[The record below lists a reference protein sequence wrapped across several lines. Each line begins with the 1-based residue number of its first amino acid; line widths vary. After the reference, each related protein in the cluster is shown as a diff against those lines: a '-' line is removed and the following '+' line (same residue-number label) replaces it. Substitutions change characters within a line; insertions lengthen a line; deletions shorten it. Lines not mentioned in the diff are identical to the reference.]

1 MTPWEASTVAATRS
15 IEWLVRS
22 RRAPARGGAN
32 FIIARDGRIA
42 ATYVFLDKR
51 WSSDVRFQEQAHTAD
66 EYLAS
71 GCGR

>member
-1 MTPWEASTVAATRS
+1 MAAGSNGYRARPG
-15 IEWLVRS
+15 E
-22 RRAPARGGAN
+22 APAHAGTD

-51 WSSDVRFQEQAHTAD
+51 WSSDVRFQELAHTAD